1 MKTITTLL
9 LVFLFS
15 FSTFA
20 NVSFLEREA
29 LVKLYQ
35 ATNGTNWTNKW
46 NLSAPINTWY
56 GVKLY
61 NDKVIAINLAD
72 NNLTGSLPNE
82 ITDLVFLQT
91 LDLHKNTINGNIPQ
105 PTG

>member
-9 LVFLFS
+9 LLFLFS

-20 NVSFLEREA
+20 NVSFLERDA

-35 ATNGTNWTNKW
+35 ATNGANWINQW
-46 NLSAPINTWY
+46 DLSAPINTWY
-56 GVKLY
+56 GVELY
-61 NDKVIAINLAD
+61 DDKVIAIHLAD

-91 LDLHKNTINGNIPQ
+91 LDLHKNKIN
-105 PTG
+105 